1 MPSPI
6 ILNGICFRLRM
17 ISVASSTTPGIGLN
31 SWATPSMRTAVMAAP
46 SIELSSTRRRL
57 LPIVEPNPRSN
68 GWAVNLP
75 YRSVRVSVLATSR
88 FGF

>member
-6 ILNGICFRLRM
+6 ILNGTCFRLRM

-31 SWATPSMRTAVMAAP
+31 SCATPSMRTAVIAAP
-46 SIELSSTRRRL
+46 SIELSSTRRR
-57 LPIVEPNPRSN
+57 PVPMVEPNPRSK
-68 GWAVNLP
+68 GCAVNMP
-75 YRSVRVSVLATSR
+75 YRSLSVSVLATSR